1 VVRPIL
7 GSEGTKIRNSSNAES
22 RLSNRAAPEP
32 MSSPAVHKCSSLELT
47 DFRVTAR
54 LCDRLEQLIDP
65 VFFEAVR
72 DVIHIAKS
80 DSFST

>member
-22 RLSNRAAPEP
+22 RLPNRAAPEP
-32 MSSPAVHKCSSLELT
+32 MNSPAVHTCSALEFT